1 MSNTET
7 QESSNGKGSRSSL
20 WEISSELVGT
30 RHFRPI
36 RLIPRQKPLYDYMC
50 IYIPETQD
58 YLKRSFACWYLRTDT
73 ILWRA

>member
-1 MSNTET
+1 MSDTET

-50 IYIPETQD
+50 IYIPETQ
-58 YLKRSFACWYLRTDT
+58 YLAEADLAQVRKQFPY
-73 ILWRA
+73 